1 MFNSI
6 FPQLGGILLT
16 TYDIVRNN
24 YKLIRGNS
32 YNNDDD
38 DEEGTVWNYVI
49 LDEGHLIKNNKT
61 QRAQSLF
68 EIPCAHRIVISGTP
82 IQNNLK
88 VSLIPFLNSS
98 NLYMIYNM
106 LLQWTWFY
114 CRKCGLCSISAARM
128 SWVINNSNF
137 IHSITLYCSCILKF
151 GWIHNLVS
159 FISLLQVQN
168 KVWDGYP
175 SRKWQECYHSREAHR
190 LKCS

>member
-6 FPQLGGILLT
+6 FPQEGGVLLT

-38 DEEGTVWNYVI
+38 DEEGTLWNYVI

-88 VSLIPFLNSS
+88 VSLIPYFNSS

-106 LLQWTWFY
+106 L
-114 CRKCGLCSISAARM
+114 C
-128 SWVINNSNF
+128 NEPHF
-137 IHSITLYCSCILKF
+137 IAGNVGSVQF
-151 GWIHNLVS
+151 
-159 FISLLQVQN
+159 LLP
-168 KVWDGYP
+168 G
-175 SRKWQECYHSREAHR
+175 C
-190 LKCS
+190 LG

>member
-6 FPQLGGILLT
+6 FPQEGGVLLT

-88 VSLIPFLNSS
+88 VSLIPYFSSS

-106 LLQWTWFY
+106 L
-114 CRKCGLCSISAARM
+114 C
-128 SWVINNSNF
+128 NEPHF
-137 IHSITLYCSCILKF
+137 IAGNVGSVQF
-151 GWIHNLVS
+151 
-159 FISLLQVQN
+159 LLP
-168 KVWDGYP
+168 G
-175 SRKWQECYHSREAHR
+175 C
-190 LKCS
+190 LG

>member
-6 FPQLGGILLT
+6 FSQEGGVLLT

-137 IHSITLYCSCILKF
+137 VHSIILYCPVLSKFVEFTILCHLFLYTITGSKQ
-151 GWIHNLVS
+151 GMRWLS
-159 FISLLQVQN
+159 FEETTRMLPLERST
-168 KVWDGYP
+168 
-175 SRKWQECYHSREAHR
+175 
-190 LKCS
+190 

>member
-6 FPQLGGILLT
+6 FPQLGGVLLA

-24 YKLIRGNS
+24 YKWIRGNS
-32 YNNDDD
+32 YNNDEE
-38 DEEGTVWNYVI
+38 EEGTLWNYVI

-98 NLYMIYNM
+98 NLY
-106 LLQWTWFY
+106 
-114 CRKCGLCSISAARM
+114 
-128 SWVINNSNF
+128 V
-137 IHSITLYCSCILKF
+137 
-151 GWIHNLVS
+151 
-159 FISLLQVQN
+159 
-168 KVWDGYP
+168 
-175 SRKWQECYHSREAHR
+175 
-190 LKCS
+190 

>member
-6 FPQLGGILLT
+6 FLQEGGILLT

-38 DEEGTVWNYVI
+38 DEEGTLWNYII

-61 QRAQSLF
+61 QRAQSLY

-88 VSLIPFLNSS
+88 VSIIPFLDS
-98 NLYMIYNM
+98 YNFV
-106 LLQWTWFY
+106 FY
-114 CRKCGLCSISAARM
+114 VL
-128 SWVINNSNF
+128 
-137 IHSITLYCSCILKF
+137 
-151 GWIHNLVS
+151 
-159 FISLLQVQN
+159 
-168 KVWDGYP
+168 
-175 SRKWQECYHSREAHR
+175 
-190 LKCS
+190 